1 MGYIS
6 RDLSWLAF
14 NARVL
19 QEAMDNQVPLVERI
33 RFLGI
38 YSNNLDEFYRVRI
51 ASLKRAIKIGVKNF
65 DDYSHSLSHLSEK
78 INEEIAEQQVLF
90 EATYLALLAQLE
102 KENIF
107 QVDENHL
114 TVEQQNLL
122 SDYFHSQLRQNIV
135 PVLLRK
141 NFPFPKLKDKGIY
154 LAVKMEFGETLQYA
168 LLQIPDTHKRFFV
181 LPEENGVNKFI
192 LLDDIIRLNLSRIF
206 SIFKYNTI
214 QAFTFKFS
222 RDAELTLEDDLNLN
236 FRQKMEKSLKNRK
249 KGDPIRFVYDEFMPK
264 DLKQILLK
272 GLNIKSQGDTV
283 SGAKYHNFK
292 DFMKFPDFGKQNLI
306 YRALPPLNHPY
317 ITSDKSIL
325 KQLLKKDL
333 LLSFP
338 YQKFDYIIDL
348 LREAALDPKVTKIK
362 INLYRVAKDSKIV
375 NALLSAVQNG
385 KEVVAIIELQ
395 ARFDEENNLYWAE
408 KLQEEGATVLHG
420 IPSYKIH
427 SKLLYIERVSEN
439 NVQELA
445 FVGTGNFN
453 EGTALV
459 YSDLGYFTVNKNLID
474 EVKKVFRFIENP
486 LLNNLEFKYLQVSPF
501 NNRSSVTNLIK
512 KEIENAKLG
521 KPASIRLKINNLVD
535 KKLIENLVAASTAGV
550 KITIIARGMC
560 CLVPE
565 TKTNRKNIKIISI
578 VDRFLEHSRMMIF
591 ENGGKPKYYITSAD
605 WMERNMDRRIE
616 VGVPI
621 LDKEIQQQLSHFFAF
636 QQEDTFKGRMIEKNH
651 VNQYILPIR
660 NIETRSQQQTY
671 DYLRSL

>member
-6 RDLSWLAF
+6 RDISWLSF

-19 QEAMDNQVPLVERI
+19 QEAMDDQNPLVERI

-51 ASLKRAIKIGVKNF
+51 ASLKRAIKLGVKNF
-65 DDYSHSLSHLSEK
+65 DDYSHSLSQLSIEINEK
-78 INEEIAEQQVLF
+78 IADQQVLF
-90 EATYLALLAQLE
+90 EATYVSLLSQLE
-102 KENIF
+102 NENIF

-114 TVEQQNLL
+114 TVSQQNLL

-154 LAVKMEFGETLQYA
+154 LAVKMEFGDSVQYA
-168 LLQIPDTHKRFFV
+168 LLQIPDTHKRFYV

-206 SIFKYNTI
+206 SIFKYTLI
-214 QAFTFKFS
+214 QAYTFKFS
-222 RDAELTLEDDLNLN
+222 RDAELTLEDDLHLN
-236 FRQKMEKSLKNRK
+236 IRQKMEKSLKNRK
-249 KGDPIRFVYDEFMPK
+249 KGDPIRFVFDEFMPK
-264 DLKQILLK
+264 DLQQILFK
-272 GLNIKSQGDTV
+272 GLNIKSQGDAV

-292 DFMKFPDFGKQNLI
+292 DFMKFPDFGKTHLI
-306 YRALPPLNHPY
+306 YPALPPLNHPN
-317 ITSDKSIL
+317 ITHDKSIL
-325 KQLLKKDL
+325 KQLLKKDH

-385 KEVVAIIELQ
+385 KEVVAIIELK

-420 IPSYKIH
+420 IESYKIH
-427 SKLLYIERVSEN
+427 SKLLYIERISEN
-439 NVQELA
+439 IKQELA

-453 EGTALV
+453 EGTASV
-459 YSDLGYFTVNKNLID
+459 YSDLGYFTANKNLID

-501 NNRSSVTNLIK
+501 NNRSNVTNLIK
-512 KEIENAKLG
+512 KEIENANLG

-535 KKLIENLVAASTAGV
+535 KRLIENLVAASTAGV
-550 KITIIARGMC
+550 KIIIIARGMC

-591 ENGGKPKYYITSAD
+591 ENGGKPKFFITSAD

-621 LDKEIQQQLSHFFAF
+621 LDKNIQQQLLHFFEF
-636 QQEDTFKGRMIEKNH
+636 QQADTFKGRIIEKNK

-660 NIETRSQQQTY
+660 NVETRSQQKTY
-671 DYLRSL
+671 DYLRAL

>member
-214 QAFTFKFS
+214 QAFT
-222 RDAELTLEDDLNLN
+222 
-236 FRQKMEKSLKNRK
+236 
-249 KGDPIRFVYDEFMPK
+249 
-264 DLKQILLK
+264 
-272 GLNIKSQGDTV
+272 
-283 SGAKYHNFK
+283 
-292 DFMKFPDFGKQNLI
+292 
-306 YRALPPLNHPY
+306 
-317 ITSDKSIL
+317 
-325 KQLLKKDL
+325 
-333 LLSFP
+333 LSF
-338 YQKFDYIIDL
+338 
-348 LREAALDPKVTKIK
+348 
-362 INLYRVAKDSKIV
+362 
-375 NALLSAVQNG
+375 
-385 KEVVAIIELQ
+385 
-395 ARFDEENNLYWAE
+395 
-408 KLQEEGATVLHG
+408 
-420 IPSYKIH
+420 
-427 SKLLYIERVSEN
+427 
-439 NVQELA
+439 
-445 FVGTGNFN
+445 
-453 EGTALV
+453 
-459 YSDLGYFTVNKNLID
+459 
-474 EVKKVFRFIENP
+474 
-486 LLNNLEFKYLQVSPF
+486 
-501 NNRSSVTNLIK
+501 
-512 KEIENAKLG
+512 
-521 KPASIRLKINNLVD
+521 
-535 KKLIENLVAASTAGV
+535 
-550 KITIIARGMC
+550 
-560 CLVPE
+560 
-565 TKTNRKNIKIISI
+565 
-578 VDRFLEHSRMMIF
+578 
-591 ENGGKPKYYITSAD
+591 
-605 WMERNMDRRIE
+605 
-616 VGVPI
+616 
-621 LDKEIQQQLSHFFAF
+621 
-636 QQEDTFKGRMIEKNH
+636 H
-651 VNQYILPIR
+651 VMPN
-660 NIETRSQQQTY
+660 
-671 DYLRSL
+671 SL